1 MKNGMMCIK
10 IVFKRYKLVV
20 KLAKKDLLT
29 RVKTIEEQ
37 QKDLELLKLIPELQ
51 SRIRFLEE
59 LIEDRMGYYIP
70 RRMT

>member
-1 MKNGMMCIK
+1 M
-10 IVFKRYKLVV
+10 VV

-37 QKDLELLKLIPELQ
+37 QKDLELLKLIPEMQ
-51 SRIRFLEE
+51 SRIQFLESI
-59 LIEDRMGYYIP
+59 IEDKMGYYIP